1 MDDFQ
6 DNDYVRFMVCHV
18 VGQMMK
24 WYVGRNHWVEFSPRM
39 CQLRNLRM
47 NNMQVRRHAVHSLE
61 VVIVLEYVPFHQAQ
75 V

>member
-1 MDDFQ
+1 
-6 DNDYVRFMVCHV
+6 
-18 VGQMMK
+18 MMK

-61 VVIVLEYVPFHQAQ
+61 VVIVLEYVLFHQAQ